1 MILHYYYSH
10 VVVMRILH
18 SYVGVDVKFNY
29 QLILLCTHCLQ
40 NVYIIYNTY
49 VLVIELVNAVR

>member
-1 MILHYYYSH
+1 
-10 VVVMRILH
+10 MRILY

-49 VLVIELVNAVR
+49 VLVIELVKCSTLAYCS